1 MCAAVRCGT
10 PGCPPPGCP
19 PPGCGPA
26 SREARKPSAASRAL
40 SRDACC
46 CCCCCCCCWAHAAA
60 APALAVGAAH
70 WVTGRSA
77 SLKVAESALGRRSVE
92 VMLSAGHGR
101 LKRLQRSAWVAIR
114 SLGN

>member
-1 MCAAVRCGT
+1 MCGAVRCGT
-10 PGCPPPGCP
+10 PRCS

-40 SRDACC
+40 SRGAC

-70 WVTGRSA
+70 CVTGSSA
-77 SLKVAESALGRRSVE
+77 SLKVAESAVGRRSVE
-92 VMLSAGHGR
+92 VMFTAGHGR

-114 SLGN
+114 